1 MTKWFGKRKMKPLPR
16 SRQCTRRGCRKEGF
30 FVFEVPRP
38 ETDNGPRSDS
48 KCKLCHAC
56 AQEMT
61 SRMDLSEPGN
71 EFIREE

>member
-1 MTKWFGKRKMKPLPR
+1 MTKWFGKRKAKPLPR

-30 FVFEVPRP
+30 FVFEVPRLWY
-38 ETDNGPRSDS
+38 

-56 AQEMT
+56 ANEMT
-61 SRMDLSEPGN
+61 SRTDLSEPSG